1 MVGSVGLRPGRLFCP
16 RVHCASSVGGATRGR
31 LVLRRNCR
39 RRRRTRT
46 ALVASDVGRRPGR
59 LCCPACVAQ
68 APGDGATRGHRNLRR
83 SLRRCRRTRTAL
95 VASDVG
101 RRPGRL
107 CCPRVRRASPSG
119 RRDAGA
125 PECTAQS
132 PSMQTHPDRP
142 CRQRCRSA
150 ARASM
155 LAVTRRRRSACSR
168 SRAGPLL

>member
-1 MVGSVGLRPGRLFCP
+1 MVGSVGLRPGRLCCP
-16 RVHCASSVGGATRGR
+16 RVHCASSVGGTTREP

-39 RRRRTRT
+39 RRRR
-46 ALVASDVGRRPGR
+46 A
-59 LCCPACVAQ
+59 
-68 APGDGATRGHRNLRR
+68 
-83 SLRRCRRTRTAL
+83 RTAL

-155 LAVTRRRRSACSR
+155 LPPRASRNPQWAARRGGTGIYGAVSVDKGRWRRADSARRQRRVGAARWRGRRLAAQRHLPS
-168 SRAGPLL
+168 P